1 MINDRVKTLRK
12 HFNLT
17 QGQLADKLGITD
29 SSVSRIEKGES
40 ALTEG
45 NIKLLCSQFDVN
57 EEWLRYGKGDMFN
70 PVEDSLDYLVAKYG
84 ADLSPN
90 MQAAVRALL
99 LMPEEKRKVFD
110 EFLEE
115 FDRLRTGNRK

>member
-1 MINDRVKTLRK
+1 MISERVKELR
-12 HFNLT
+12 
-17 QGQLADKLGITD
+17 LALKMSGTVFGEHMGIKKGT
-29 SSVSRIEKGES
+29 VSKIESGDIGV
-40 ALTEG
+40 TEG

-57 EEWLRYGKGDMFN
+57 EDWLRYGKGDMFN